1 MTPSALTVAPRRSSH
16 LSAANQHDRARN
28 GDRHARPGARGPLEL
43 VHGSDGFDGW
53 SPVGL
58 DASGLLV
65 VCGRER
71 HVTALGGFAT
81 TLPRVSGSAPASISS
96 NDNWKEHTMNT
107 TTTPTPAA
115 RTLSDVL
122 GDGASILAG
131 RGALAVAW
139 NGDMRFTVYR
149 LDELGQLVEELQSHF
164 AGVQGDYLGA
174 RQVAAM
180 ILGGEQ

>member
-1 MTPSALTVAPRRSSH
+1 
-16 LSAANQHDRARN
+16 
-28 GDRHARPGARGPLEL
+28 
-43 VHGSDGFDGW
+43 
-53 SPVGL
+53 
-58 DASGLLV
+58 
-65 VCGRER
+65 
-71 HVTALGGFAT
+71 
-81 TLPRVSGSAPASISS
+81 
-96 NDNWKEHTMNT
+96 MNT